1 MAKNSEDKNRS
12 DPISTPNEPK
22 LDGSKAS
29 GQEDENN
36 MKMTPDFI
44 PMIRIIFW
52 NSMGFFFF
60 MFLIPYVTVQ
70 LLGVSKTELG
80 LAFSIQMIGGLLSAP
95 IVGYLTDRISKKLL
109 ILIGSFGR
117 ATCYILMYVGILLAS
132 FMLFTAG
139 MFILGFFVGFFWTPL
154 DTLISEKSNKA
165 NRSFAFG
172 KRGGMM
178 GKGNLVGSVISFTIF
193 SLSNIF
199 VPENLFLV

>member
-1 MAKNSEDKNRS
+1 
-12 DPISTPNEPK
+12 
-22 LDGSKAS
+22 
-29 GQEDENN
+29 
-36 MKMTPDFI
+36 
-44 PMIRIIFW
+44 
-52 NSMGFFFF
+52 
-60 MFLIPYVTVQ
+60 
-70 LLGVSKTELG
+70 
-80 LAFSIQMIGGLLSAP
+80 QMIGGLLSAP

-199 VPENLFLV
+199 VPENLFLVYSPLLLFALSNILGGFIFHFKVDEKLTFDKHVFNLFPFSDICGF